1 MLRRLIFFILGLI
14 FVYGIAVGQESGF
27 GLGVIVGEPTGLSWK
42 FWTGSVTAVDGAAAW
57 SFADKSA
64 LHLHADLI
72 FHDFTRIYVEKGKFP
87 LYFGFGGRIK
97 LEKKSR
103 IGIRIPLGITYIPE
117 RLPLDMFLEIVPIL
131 DLVPGTEFDF
141 NAAIGIRYFFK

>member
-1 MLRRLIFFILGLI
+1 MDRFFLICMLTLMLASAT
-14 FVYGIAVGQESGF
+14 VTAQESGF

-57 SFADKSA
+57 SFADESA
-64 LHLHADLI
+64 LHLHADII

-87 LYFGFGGRIK
+87 LYFGLGGRIK

>member
-1 MLRRLIFFILGLI
+1 MVRFFLICMLTSML
-14 FVYGIAVGQESGF
+14 VSATVTAQESGF

-42 FWTGSVTAVDGAAAW
+42 FWTGNVTAVDGAAAW

-72 FHDFTRIYVEKGKFP
+72 FHDFTRINVEKGKFP
-87 LYFGFGGRIK
+87 FYFGFGGRIK
-97 LEKKSR
+97 LEKKSK
-103 IGIRIPLGITYIPE
+103 IGIRIPLGVTYIPE

-131 DLVPGTEFDF
+131 DLIPGTEFDF
-141 NAAIGIRYFFK
+141 NGAIGIRYFFK